1 MIVRLTWVRRGDY
14 HYRTRTNPSLGEEFD
29 VTEPNA
35 TSRAG
40 VAHFDTVAATWEED
54 PTRTG
59 IARAV
64 AGAILEA
71 VPLAGTERALEF
83 GCGTGLVTGL
93 LAPSVGHLLAMDN
106 SPGMLDVLRRKLRE
120 LGIGNVEPLEAD
132 IAQPMPA
139 GPFDLVLSSMTLHH
153 IEDVAGLFARVRD
166 ALAPGGRVA
175 FADLA
180 KEDGSFHGAE
190 VPGVMHHGFE
200 PAQLTGW
207 LEAAGF
213 ADVGV
218 RIAHRIRRTRADGS
232 TREYPVLLVT
242 ARRAAGAID

>member
-1 MIVRLTWVRRGDY
+1 M
-14 HYRTRTNPSLGEEFD
+14 
-29 VTEPNA
+29 TEPHA

-40 VAHFDTVAATWEED
+40 VAHFDAVAATWEED
-54 PTRTG
+54 AGRTAIG
-59 IARAV
+59 RAV
-64 AGAILEA
+64 AAAILET

-93 LAPSVGHLLAMDN
+93 LAPSVGHLVAMDN
-106 SPGMLDVLRRKLRE
+106 SPGMLGVLRRKLQE

-132 IAQPMPA
+132 LAQHMPA
-139 GPFDLVLSSMTLHH
+139 GPFDLVFSSMTLHH
-153 IEDVAGLFARVRD
+153 IEDVENLVARVHA
-166 ALAPGGRVA
+166 ALAPGGRIA

-180 KEDGSFHGAE
+180 KEDGSFHGSD

-207 LEAAGF
+207 IEAAGF
-213 ADVGV
+213 TDVQV
-218 RIAHRIRRTRADGS
+218 RVAHRILRTRADGS

-242 ARRAAGAID
+242 ARRAAPT